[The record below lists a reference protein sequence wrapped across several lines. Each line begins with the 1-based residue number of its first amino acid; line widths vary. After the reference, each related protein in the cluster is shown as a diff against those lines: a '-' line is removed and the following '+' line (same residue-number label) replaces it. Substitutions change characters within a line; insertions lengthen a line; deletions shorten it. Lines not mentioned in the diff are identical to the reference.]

1 VPQLLET
8 KLPYATGPV
17 TSVTAALLFNR
28 LVRILELS
36 LGRVRIGETINVNQ
50 SQRDGNKFNT
60 GDVIWNLT
68 TQQLQLWTGAQWV
81 DIYKGTENGVQAVA
95 SLGKVSV
102 SLDGATTVIIGD
114 IATSYGT
121 EQWYT

>member
-81 DIYKGTENGVQAVA
+81 DIYKGTENGVQAVV